1 MNRSALLARRI
12 VQLLV
17 GLVAYGIAISLMV
30 RGALG
35 VPPWDVLTQ
44 GLALQTGLPFGVLTN
59 IIGAL
64 VLLLWIPIRQ
74 KPGIG
79 TIANV
84 LLIGPSIELGLAIL
98 PVPTELW
105 QQVLFFVGGLTLLS
119 VASGLYIGARFGPG
133 PRDGLMTGIHNR
145 WGFKIWWVRSAIE
158 VTVLSVGWLLGGNV
172 GLGTLAF
179 ALLVGPMVGLTLPRL
194 RVPEPGR
201 VAAPAVDESGRAPE
215 PVVGEPGR
223 AADGAASEQELSD
236 ERGVVASA
244 PPVSAAARIEP
255 AATP

>member
-17 GLVAYGIAISLMV
+17 GLVSYGVAISLMV
-30 RGALG
+30 RGAVG

-44 GLALQTGLPFGVLTN
+44 GLVLQTGLPFGVLTN

-74 KPGIG
+74 KPGVG

-84 LLIGPSIELGLAIL
+84 LLVGPSIELGLAFV

-105 QQVLFFVGGLTLLS
+105 QQVLLFFGGLALLS
-119 VASGLYIGARFGPG
+119 IASGLYLGARFGPG
-133 PRDGLMTGIHNR
+133 PRDGLMTGIHHR

-158 VTVLSVGWLLGGNV
+158 LTVLSIGWLLGGNV

-179 ALLVGPMVGLTLPRL
+179 ALLVGPMVAVTLPLL
-194 RVPEPGR
+194 RVREP
-201 VAAPAVDESGRAPE
+201 ATPTASGVGEMPTE
-215 PVVGEPGR
+215 PVAV
-223 AADGAASEQELSD
+223 SL
-236 ERGVVASA
+236 ER
-244 PPVSAAARIEP
+244 
-255 AATP
+255 

>member
-1 MNRSALLARRI
+1 MMNSALLARRI
-12 VQLLV
+12 AQLLV
-17 GLVAYGIAISLMV
+17 GLVTYGIAISMMV

-44 GLALQTGLPFGVLTN
+44 GLVLQTGLSFGLLTN

-84 LLIGPSIELGLAIL
+84 LLIGPSIELGLL
-98 PVPTELW
+98 FVPVPTELW
-105 QQVLFFVGGLTLLS
+105 QQVLLFAGGLLLLS

-158 VTVLSVGWLLGGNV
+158 VAVLSVGCLLGGNV

-179 ALLVGPMVGLTLPRL
+179 ALLVGPLVGLTLPRL
-194 RVPEPGR
+194 RVPEPVSRPEAGR
-201 VAAPAVDESGRAPE
+201 PSTGSGVDTDTGQLMQAPAA
-215 PVVGEPGR
+215 
-223 AADGAASEQELSD
+223 
-236 ERGVVASA
+236 
-244 PPVSAAARIEP
+244 
-255 AATP
+255 

>member
-1 MNRSALLARRI
+1 MNTSALLARRI
-12 VQLLV
+12 AQLII
-17 GLVAYGIAISLMV
+17 GLVTYGVAISLKV

-44 GLALQTGLPFGVLTN
+44 GLMLQTGLPFGLLTN

-84 LLIGPSIELGLAIL
+84 LLVGPSIELGLL
-98 PVPTELW
+98 LVPVPAELW
-105 QQVLFFVGGLTLLS
+105 QQVLLFAGGLALLS

-158 VTVLSVGWLLGGNV
+158 VSVLSVGWLLGGNV

-179 ALLVGPMVGLTLPRL
+179 ALLVGPMVGVTLPWL
-194 RVPEPGR
+194 
-201 VAAPAVDESGRAPE
+201 RAPE
-215 PVVGEPGR
+215 PKPAAGRGVEPQR
-223 AADGAASEQELSD
+223 AADGAASEPALAD
-236 ERGVVASA
+236 ERGVIASA
-244 PPVSAAARIEP
+244 PPLSAAALSEP

>member
-1 MNRSALLARRI
+1 LARRI

-17 GLVAYGIAISLMV
+17 GLVTYGVAISLMV
-30 RGALG
+30 RGAIG

-44 GLALQTGLPFGVLTN
+44 GLVVQTGLSFGLLTN

-84 LLIGPSIELGLAIL
+84 LLIGPSIELGLAFV

-105 QQVLFFVGGLTLLS
+105 QQVLLFAGGLALLS

-133 PRDGLMTGIHNR
+133 PRDGLMTGIHDR

-158 VTVLSVGWLLGGNV
+158 LTVLSVGWLLGGNV
-172 GLGTLAF
+172 GIGTLAF
-179 ALLVGPMVGLTLPRL
+179 ALLVGPLVGITLPWL
-194 RVPEPGR
+194 RVPQ
-201 VAAPAVDESGRAPE
+201 PARADE
-215 PVVGEPGR
+215 
-223 AADGAASEQELSD
+223 
-236 ERGVVASA
+236 ASA
-244 PPVSAAARIEP
+244 AEP
-255 AATP
+255 AAEPAAAA